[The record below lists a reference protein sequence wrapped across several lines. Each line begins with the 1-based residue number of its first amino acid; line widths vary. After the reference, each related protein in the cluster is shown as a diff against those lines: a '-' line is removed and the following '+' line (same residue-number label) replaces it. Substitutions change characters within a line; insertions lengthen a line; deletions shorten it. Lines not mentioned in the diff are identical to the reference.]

1 MPDLFSLIQKWWK
14 QCLLMVLLS
23 LSIVG
28 VIVFLQPDQYLSVAT
43 ALPAN
48 PSAADKASVFN
59 TSVQEL
65 YTALGTPDDLDKM
78 IGTGKLDT
86 IYLAVTDQFNLQD
99 HYPLKEKGA
108 SARSKAASLLK
119 KQTKIMKSEYGELQ
133 INVWDTDKNLSPQL
147 ANALL
152 EKLSAIHQD
161 VQNKNNQILLASLQ
175 KGQQKIYTGI
185 DSINNFLQKPGIT
198 TTVMQANT
206 IRKNSLLE
214 QAQQYE
220 KLIGEYQLMVDNKPA
235 VLAIVEKARV
245 SAWPDKPRRAL
256 ILIATAFLSLLF
268 AIGLALVFEK
278 RKAV

>member
-14 QCLLMVLLS
+14 QCLLTVFLS
-23 LSIVG
+23 FAIVAA
-28 VIVFLQPDQYLSVAT
+28 ILFLQPNQYLSVTT

-65 YTALGTPDDLDKM
+65 YTALGTPDDLDKI
-78 IGTGKLDT
+78 IGTSKLDT

-99 HYPLKEKGA
+99 HYPLKEKGEA
-108 SARSKAASLLK
+108 ARTKAASLLK
-119 KQTKIMKSEYGELQ
+119 KQTKVMKTEYGELQ
-133 INVWDTDKNLSPQL
+133 INVWDTDKNLAPQL

-161 VQNKNNQILLASLQ
+161 VQNKNNQLLVSSLQ
-175 KGQQKIYTGI
+175 KGQQKIYIGI
-185 DSINNFLQKPGIT
+185 DSINSLLQRAGST
-198 TTVMQANT
+198 TTTQAFI

-220 KLIGEYQLMVDNKPA
+220 KLIGEYQLMADNKPA

-256 ILIATAFLSLLF
+256 ILTATTFLSFLF

-278 RKAV
+278 RKTA